1 MEISPGLITA
11 DKEPPLVLPRGLIFL
26 ASIWLVVSWAVA
38 IGFRTPVEASSAS
51 YTPGVRLMLISA
63 AIGLIIGWPLLRVS
77 QSRAEYPMTQ
87 ALLDL
92 IVLLALVQVVI
103 WPLRLVTPWSPART
117 AALDATLVVWTI
129 LAGAL
134 VASATGSDR
143 TGPRNIAIIA
153 CVTMCL
159 AGPVLAMIGIR
170 GSAMPGLTPRLLQ
183 VGPLLE
189 VYTLSHGGRTAP
201 AAGQWMWIS
210 MVALA
215 GAAAWGVLI
224 TITMMR
230 GRPDVVRP
238 PRPAG

>member
-1 MEISPGLITA
+1 LSEPALITA
-11 DKEPPLVLPRGLIFL
+11 HDEPPLVLPRGLIFL

-77 QSRAEYPMTQ
+77 QSRAEYPLMQT
-87 ALLDL
+87 LLDL

-117 AALDATLVVWTI
+117 AALDATLVAWTV

-134 VASATGSDR
+134 VASATGSPR

-159 AGPVLAMIGIR
+159 IGPVLALIGVR
-170 GSAMPGLTPRLLQ
+170 GSAMSGLTPRLLQ
-183 VGPLLE
+183 IGPLLE
-189 VYTLSHGGRTAP
+189 VYALSQGGRTAP
-201 AAGQWMWIS
+201 SGGQWAWIS
-210 MVALA
+210 LVALA
-215 GAAAWGVLI
+215 GATAWTGLI
-224 TITMMR
+224 TITLTR
-230 GRPDVVRP
+230 SRTNATRP
-238 PRPAG
+238 PEPGA